1 MDSKILREA
10 ALAYQAV
17 YDENLRQE
25 LAEEQIWEQ
34 VENWVNSLLEE
45 GYDLSDYTWEEMY
58 EAYLNE
64 APMTAFQAA
73 GGQAKLDQLNK
84 GRSGRQFR
92 FQARDIEKQGQDNL
106 YKAGGGDA
114 ARAKGQQINMGR
126 GGMKPALTRQDIINR
141 GTVAAAKPKFG
152 TTTPKGSSVTSTGVT
167 GLSAADRAAYSA
179 GGGNAAAQKGMGKST
194 ADVIKQGK
202 LNLSKMDQGKRAPA
216 GAKPTSGPSSVNP
229 KTGLSAGP
237 AAKSAAAAK
246 PTAAP
251 VAKPTAPAAAKPTAP
266 AAAAAAPKPAAAPA
280 ATPAPAAA
288 APKPAAAPAPK
299 PSALA
304 QRVAGY
310 KAGGPAMGAR
320 EKALNQSFDL
330 FDVVLGH
337 LLDEGYA
344 DTEDAALAIMA
355 NMSEDW
361 KQSIVEIMSPAMQ
374 KLTSNRFGGKISP
387 ASGGGQSSTSG
398 AARPA
403 QPQRPQPPGGLT
415 PMQRLQSRPDMT
427 IR

>member
-10 ALAYQAV
+10 TLAYQAV

-25 LAEEQIWEQ
+25 LTEKKVWEE
-34 VENWVNSLLEE
+34 VETWVNSLLEE

-58 EAYLNE
+58 EEYINE
-64 APMTAFQAA
+64 QGRGASVGSNPNISQNPIAKAIRGDGPSPTMTPAQR
-73 GGQAKLDQLNK
+73 N
-84 GRSGRQFR
+84 
-92 FQARDIEKQGQDNL
+92 QARMRPGTPS
-106 YKAGGGDA
+106 
-114 ARAKGQQINMGR
+114 AKPQVSTTQV
-126 GGMKPALTRQDIINR
+126 KPAPTP
-141 GTVAAAKPKFG
+141 AAKPKFG

-237 AAKSAAAAK
+237 ATKPAAAAK

-266 AAAAAAPKPAAAPA
+266 AAKPAGSAMDQFAKANPKLAASA
-280 ATPAPAAA
+280 AERDRTRGTSATTNPLMKDMKANL
-288 APKPAAAPAPK
+288 PAPK
-299 PSALA
+299 SPAPSTAKT
-304 QRVAGY
+304 G
-310 KAGGPAMGAR
+310 
-320 EKALNQSFDL
+320 FDL
-330 FDVVLGH
+330 AKKGVNLAASVDIFDLVKGH

-344 DTEDAALAIMA
+344 DNEDAALAIMA
-355 NMSEDW
+355 NMSEEW
-361 KQSIVEIMSPAMQ
+361 KQSIVEMSPAMQ
-374 KLTSNRFGGKISP
+374 NLLSRPSNRLDGKRSP

-415 PMQRLQSRPDMT
+415 PMQRLQRRPDPT

>member
-10 ALAYQAV
+10 TLAYQAV
-17 YDENLRQE
+17 YDENLRQK
-25 LAEEQIWEQ
+25 LTEEQIWEQ

-45 GYDLSDYTWEEMY
+45 GHDLSDYTWEEMY
-58 EAYLNE
+58 ESYLNE
-64 APMTAFQAA
+64 MGQRMTT
-73 GGQAKLDQLNK
+73 GQATAPKAPPIVQSKPID
-84 GRSGRQFR
+84 R
-92 FQARDIEKQGQDNL
+92 I
-106 YKAGGGDA
+106 AGGGMGG
-114 ARAKGQQINMGR
+114 RRGSGSNLSTPVAKLAPTAT
-126 GGMKPALTRQDIINR
+126 PAQT
-141 GTVAAAKPKFG
+141 KSKFG

-179 GGGNAAAQKGMGKST
+179 GGGNVAAQKGMGKST

-229 KTGLSAGP
+229 KTGLSAFP
-237 AAKSAAAAK
+237 AAKSAVAAKPIAPAAAK
-246 PTAAP
+246 PTS
-251 VAKPTAPAAAKPTAP
+251 TAAAKPTAP
-266 AAAAAAPKPAAAPA
+266 AAAAAPKPAATPA

-288 APKPAAAPAPK
+288 APKPAATPAPK

-355 NMSEDW
+355 NMSEQW
-361 KQSIVEIMSPAMQ
+361 KQSILE
-374 KLTSNRFGGKISP
+374 G
-387 ASGGGQSSTSG
+387 
-398 AARPA
+398 
-403 QPQRPQPPGGLT
+403 
-415 PMQRLQSRPDMT
+415 
-427 IR
+427 

>member
-10 ALAYQAV
+10 TLAYQAV

-25 LAEEQIWEQ
+25 LAEEQIWEE
-34 VENWVNSLLEE
+34 VESWVNSLLQE
-45 GYDLSDYTWEEMY
+45 GYDLSEYTWEEMY

-73 GGQAKLDQLNK
+73 GGQAKLDQLNR
-84 GRSGRQFR
+84 GRSPRAGRATAAQLER
-92 FQARDIEKQGQDNL
+92 QGQENL
-106 YKAGGGDA
+106 FRAGGGNA
-114 ARAKGQQINMGR
+114 AIAQGPTRNQNVR
-126 GGMKPALTRQDIINR
+126 GGGTVKVPTLTRQDIINR

-229 KTGLSAGP
+229 KTGLSAFP
-237 AAKSAAAAK
+237 AAKSAVAAKPIAPAAAK
-246 PTAAP
+246 PTS
-251 VAKPTAPAAAKPTAP
+251 TAAAKPTAP
-266 AAAAAAPKPAAAPA
+266 AAAAAPKPAATPA

-288 APKPAAAPAPK
+288 APKPAATPAPK

-344 DTEDAALAIMA
+344 DTEEAALAIMA
-355 NMSEDW
+355 NMSEQW
-361 KQSIVEIMSPAMQ
+361 KQSILE
-374 KLTSNRFGGKISP
+374 G
-387 ASGGGQSSTSG
+387 
-398 AARPA
+398 
-403 QPQRPQPPGGLT
+403 
-415 PMQRLQSRPDMT
+415 
-427 IR
+427 

>member
-58 EAYLNE
+58 ESYLNE
-64 APMTAFQAA
+64 MGPGPRATKPGVSNIPPTTKNSPYNIKNLGAA
-73 GGQAKLDQLNK
+73 QYSAYKL
-84 GRSGRQFR
+84 
-92 FQARDIEKQGQDNL
+92 
-106 YKAGGGDA
+106 GGGDA
-114 ARAKGQQINMGR
+114 AMSQGKGTAAEIIARGR
-126 GGMKPALTRQDIINR
+126 KAVKAFDGGPRGPKPQ
-141 GTVAAAKPKFG
+141 KPLG
-152 TTTPKGSSVTSTGVT
+152 NIPKAEGT
-167 GLSAADRAAYSA
+167 GLGGPSDLAKKYGRDTTSYQS
-179 GGGNAAAQKGMGKST
+179 GGGARSGKSIEAT
-194 ADVIKQGK
+194 MQQGRK
-202 LNLSKMDQGKRAPA
+202 NLRAMDQSQPAPA

-229 KTGLSAGP
+229 KTGLSAFP
-237 AAKSAAAAK
+237 AAKSAVAAKPIAPAAAK
-246 PTAAP
+246 PTS
-251 VAKPTAPAAAKPTAP
+251 TAAAKPTAP
-266 AAAAAAPKPAAAPA
+266 AAAAAPKPAATPA

-288 APKPAAAPAPK
+288 APKPAATPAPK

-355 NMSEDW
+355 NMSEQW
-361 KQSIVEIMSPAMQ
+361 KQSILE
-374 KLTSNRFGGKISP
+374 G
-387 ASGGGQSSTSG
+387 
-398 AARPA
+398 
-403 QPQRPQPPGGLT
+403 
-415 PMQRLQSRPDMT
+415 
-427 IR
+427 